1 MTKTLLTVTAVFE
14 IATGLALIA
23 WPSAV
28 IDLVLGPSF
37 APQPAVARVA
47 GGVLLVLGVGC
58 WLTRDD
64 GESRSG
70 RRMVA
75 TMLTYNIAV
84 AVVLAIAGIGFK
96 FVGVALWPAVLAHA
110 VLAAF
115 CIASLRRKQL
125 S

>member
-14 IATGLALIA
+14 VATGLALIA

-28 IDLVLGPSF
+28 IEFVLGPSF
-37 APQPAVARVA
+37 ASQPAVARVG
-47 GGVLLVLGVGC
+47 GGVLLVLGIGC

-64 GESRSG
+64 GESPSG

-84 AVVLAIAGIGFK
+84 AVALAIAGIGFGL
-96 FVGVALWPAVLAHA
+96 VGAALWPAVLAHA
-110 VLAAF
+110 VLATF
-115 CIASLRRKQL
+115 CVASLRRKQVI
-125 S
+125 